1 MDRITAATVFNHICE
16 LGSMSAAARA
26 LGISRPMVSRYLAEM
41 EKWAGSRL
49 VHRSS
54 RRLTV
59 TPAGEEILKK
69 TQQICQ
75 LSDDVTSMK
84 EQATPSGTLRIAC
97 SHFIGMQIVSPVIND
112 FLKRYPE
119 LRIEMNINNQPV
131 SLIGE
136 RIDLAIRI
144 TDNPEPGTIA
154 RRLGECVS
162 VVCGSPG
169 YLKNHGIPRH
179 PDDLEGHNCLQ
190 YSRFAQQLWHFK
202 DEQNAPISVPVK
214 GNFSADISWLL
225 CEAAIADCGLTLV
238 PEPEARAALDSGQL
252 VQILPGF
259 EPRTIGI
266 YGLYMSREHK
276 PVALNLFLSAVENR
290 LSRT

>member
-1 MDRITAATVFNHICE
+1 MDRIIAATVFNHICE

-69 TQQICQ
+69 TKQICQ

-84 EQATPSGTLRIAC
+84 EEATPSGTLRIAC
-97 SHFIGMQIVSPVIND
+97 SHFIGMQIISPVIND
-112 FLKRYPE
+112 FLKRYPA
-119 LRIEMNINNQPV
+119 LRIEMSINNHPV

-144 TDNPEPGTIA
+144 TDTPEPGMIA
-154 RRLGECVS
+154 RRLGECLS
-162 VVCGSPG
+162 VVCGSPD
-169 YLKNHGIPRH
+169 YLKNHGIPLH
-179 PDDLEGHNCLQ
+179 PDSLQQHNCLQ
-190 YSRFAQQLWHFK
+190 YSRFAQQLWHFTDQQK
-202 DEQNAPISVPVK
+202 TPVSVPVK

-225 CEAAIADCGLTLV
+225 CEAAIADCGLALV
-238 PEPEARAALDSGQL
+238 PEIEAREALNSGQL
-252 VQILPGF
+252 VQVLPGF

-290 LSRT
+290 LSRI

>member
-1 MDRITAATVFNHICE
+1 MDRIIAATVFNHICE

-41 EKWAGSRL
+41 EKWAGARL

-69 TQQICQ
+69 TKQICQ
-75 LSDDVTSMK
+75 LSDDVSSLK
-84 EQATPSGTLRIAC
+84 QQATPNGTLRIAC
-97 SHFIGMQIVSPVIND
+97 SHFIGMQILSPVIND

-119 LRIEMNINNQPV
+119 LRIEMNINNHPV

-144 TDNPEPGTIA
+144 TDSPESGTIA

-162 VVCGSPG
+162 VVCGSPD
-169 YLKNHGIPRH
+169 YLKKHGIPLH
-179 PDDLEGHNCLQ
+179 PNDLEGHNCLQ
-190 YSRFAQQLWHFK
+190 YSRFTQQLWHFK
-202 DEQNAPISVPVK
+202 DRQKMSISVPVK

-238 PEPEARAALDSGQL
+238 PEIEARAALNNGQL
-252 VQILPGF
+252 IQILADF

-276 PVALNLFLSAVENR
+276 PLALNLFLNAVENT

>member
-1 MDRITAATVFNHICE
+1 MDRIIAATVFNHICE

-49 VHRSS
+49 IHRSS

-69 TQQICQ
+69 TKQICQ
-75 LSDDVTSMK
+75 LSDDVTSMR
-84 EQATPSGTLRIAC
+84 EEAMPSGTLRIAC
-97 SHFIGMQIVSPVIND
+97 SHFIGMQIVGPVIKD

-119 LRIEMNINNQPV
+119 LRIEMNINNHPV

-136 RIDLAIRI
+136 RIDVAIRI
-144 TDNPEPGTIA
+144 TDTPEPGTIA
-154 RRLGECVS
+154 RRLGSCVS

-169 YLKNHGIPRH
+169 YLKTHGTPHH
-179 PDDLEGHNCLQ
+179 PSELEEHNCLQ
-190 YSRFAQQLWHFK
+190 YSRFSHQLWHFQTEEK
-202 DEQNAPISVPVK
+202 GQISVPVK

-238 PEPEARAALDSGQL
+238 PEIEARTALDNGQL
-252 VQILPGF
+252 IQILPGF

-276 PVALNLFLSAVENR
+276 PVALNLFLTAVENM

>member
-1 MDRITAATVFNHICE
+1 MDRIIAATVFNHICE

-41 EKWAGSRL
+41 EKCAGSRL

-69 TQQICQ
+69 TRQICQ
-75 LSDDVTSMK
+75 LSDDVTSLK
-84 EQATPSGTLRIAC
+84 EAATPSGTLRIAC
-97 SHFIGMQIVSPVIND
+97 SHFIGVQIVSPVIND
-112 FLKRYPE
+112 FLKRYPD
-119 LRIEMNINNQPV
+119 LRIEMNINNHPV

-144 TDNPEPGTIA
+144 TDTPEPGMIA

-162 VVCGSPG
+162 VVCGSPD

-179 PDDLEGHNCLQ
+179 PDDLETHNCLQ
-190 YSRFAQQLWHFK
+190 YSRFTQQLWHFK
-202 DEQNAPISVPVK
+202 DEQKTPISVPVK

-238 PEPEARAALDSGQL
+238 PEIEARAALDSGQL
-252 VQILPGF
+252 VQILPDF

-276 PVALNLFLSAVENR
+276 PVALNLFLSAVENM
-290 LSRT
+290 LSRA